1 MANGGGV
8 VLMDNVASYLQQE
21 LLAGRM
27 TRRQLIVRAAGLGLS
42 VSAIGALL
50 AACGTTGATGG
61 GSLSDDAPEVRVQ
74 FKLCTLCW
82 LKTWTGGYE
91 ARRIYSVLAERAIT
105 LAKKFLLPRSRT
117 AT

>member
-1 MANGGGV
+1 MDKNKKPGGAV
-8 VLMDNVASYLQQE
+8 
-21 LLAGRM
+21 
-27 TRRQLIVRAAGLGLS
+27 TRADGLGEYNENS
-42 VSAIGALL
+42 ERSTSSRGTQC